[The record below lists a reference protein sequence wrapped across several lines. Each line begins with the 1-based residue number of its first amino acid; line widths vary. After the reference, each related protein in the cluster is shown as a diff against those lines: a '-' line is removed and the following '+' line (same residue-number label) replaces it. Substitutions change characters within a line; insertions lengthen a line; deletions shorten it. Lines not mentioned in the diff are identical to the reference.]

1 MKLLLL
7 VTFLAG
13 AYAEAEPEADPY
25 LLYGG
30 HFGYGGHYGYAGYA
44 GLGYA
49 YGAYG
54 YPYAYA
60 AAAVK
65 PCTNNAGVAV
75 PCALGYHGG
84 LAYGYGWPYL
94 VPAAAAAP
102 AEDGAAVEEARKK
115 RDADAD
121 PAVLATYGSVKTI
134 TPLIHNAPVRP
145 VVATYA
151 HHGLGYGLGLG
162 YHGLGYGGLYGL
174 HGKKKREAEA
184 EADPYLLYGAGLY
197 GYGGYGLGHL
207 GYGGHYGYA
216 YHPITYAA
224 GCRNYLGAVVPCA
237 GA

>member
-1 MKLLLL
+1 M
-7 VTFLAG
+7 
-13 AYAEAEPEADPY
+13 
-25 LLYGG
+25 
-30 HFGYGGHYGYAGYA
+30 GHYGYAGYA

-121 PAVLATYGSVKTI
+121 PAVLATYGSVKTV

-151 HHGLGYGLGLG
+151 GLHHGYGGLGYSGLGYG
-162 YHGLGYGGLYGL
+162 YGL

-197 GYGGYGLGHL
+197 GYGL
-207 GYGGHYGYA
+207 GHYGYA
-216 YHPITYAA
+216 YPHITYTAAA
-224 GCRNYLGAVVPCA
+224 GCRNYL
-237 GA
+237 

>member
-1 MKLLLL
+1 MGAITELEMKLLLL

-54 YPYAYA
+54 YPYAHAY
-60 AAAVK
+60 AAVK
-65 PCTNNAGVAV
+65 PCTNNAGAAV

-94 VPAAAAAP
+94 LPAAAAAP

-121 PAVLATYGSVKTI
+121 PAVLATSTLVKTI

-151 HHGLGYGLGLG
+151 GLHGYG
-162 YHGLGYGGLYGL
+162 HGLYGR
-174 HGKKKREAEA
+174 KKREAEA

-197 GYGGYGLGHL
+197 GYGL
-207 GYGGHYGYA
+207 GHYGYA
-216 YHPITYAA
+216 YPHITYTAAA